1 MNTLNSSPA
10 ASYELHQRFFAGGK
24 LTQPDT
30 SDESVAS
37 DGDLPMLH
45 QESHQGS
52 EPEELEPEQPFG
64 EQDQHFN
71 VSKLSAIND
80 LGFYNISQLAQI
92 VTNDCSVL
100 IVEVD

>member
-1 MNTLNSSPA
+1 
-10 ASYELHQRFFAGGK
+10 
-24 LTQPDT
+24 
-30 SDESVAS
+30 
-37 DGDLPMLH
+37 MLH

-52 EPEELEPEQPFG
+52 EPEELEPEQHFG